1 MRICLLIVFL
11 FSSKLIIGQDI
22 HFSQF
27 YTSPLNLNPAMTGVM
42 NYSHRLILNYRNQW
56 SPALGSQAYN
66 TSSFSYDTRKP
77 VGRQDYYGLGAS
89 MWGDVAGES
98 NLATVQAKIS
108 GSYSKYLSGGF
119 KNSSYLV
126 VGSDIGFT
134 QRRIS
139 TENLRWPL
147 QHDGFGGWDSAAP
160 SGEGDLID
168 NNQLNPIN
176 YLDISVGL
184 MYFSIVDDFTSYYGG
199 VSFSHINRPTVS
211 FLGEAASI
219 YVKTTIHAG
228 AELGLSGRVSILPN
242 AIALIQGPH
251 REYNTGANI
260 RYRLKN
266 TLAGRQYVQFG
277 AWFRTGNSVNSAV
290 HADALILT
298 VRIDNG
304 AYGIGFSYDATVSEF
319 RNAAVGNG
327 SFELSAN
334 YYIQGTQKKR
344 VYCPTF

>member
-1 MRICLLIVFL
+1 
-11 FSSKLIIGQDI
+11 
-22 HFSQF
+22 
-27 YTSPLNLNPAMTGVM
+27 
-42 NYSHRLILNYRNQW
+42 
-56 SPALGSQAYN
+56 
-66 TSSFSYDTRKP
+66 
-77 VGRQDYYGLGAS
+77 
-89 MWGDVAGES
+89 
-98 NLATVQAKIS
+98 
-108 GSYSKYLSGGF
+108 
-119 KNSSYLV
+119 
-126 VGSDIGFT
+126 
-134 QRRIS
+134 
-139 TENLRWPL
+139 
-147 QHDGFGGWDSAAP
+147 
-160 SGEGDLID
+160 LID